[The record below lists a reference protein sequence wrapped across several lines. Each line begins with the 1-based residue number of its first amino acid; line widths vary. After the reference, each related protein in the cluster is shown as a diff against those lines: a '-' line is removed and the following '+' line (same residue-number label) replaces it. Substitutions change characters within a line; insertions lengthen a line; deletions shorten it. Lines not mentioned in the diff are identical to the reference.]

1 MRVIFRCMTNRDA
14 RKIRSCIQGRGVSR
28 PRSEGGGGGGGGPNG
43 IGQRR
48 APAPPG
54 GAGQPTKQKRRPPP
68 RRGGTVNKTEAACR
82 PGKTKNEP
90 IGRQHVYPKSSDIAC
105 ASPPQGGGTVNKIG
119 AACRPGKTKNEP
131 NRTAAHLSEI
141 KRYSVRPPG
150 GAGRSTKPGR
160 HAAPAKR
167 KTNRSDGGTFIRNQ
181 ALSGDITRLS
191 RHSIRLMG

>member
-1 MRVIFRCMTNRDA
+1 MRVIFRCMTKRDA

-43 IGQRR
+43 IGQRH
-48 APAPPG
+48 APAPPP

-105 ASPPQGGGTVNKIG
+105 ALPGGRDGQQSRGGMPPRQ
-119 AACRPGKTKNEP
+119 NEKQTD
-131 NRTAAHLSEI
+131 RTAAHLSEI
-141 KRYSVRPPG
+141 KRYRE
-150 GAGRSTKPGR
+150 
-160 HAAPAKR
+160 
-167 KTNRSDGGTFIRNQ
+167 I
-181 ALSGDITRLS
+181 
-191 RHSIRLMG
+191 

>member
-1 MRVIFRCMTNRDA
+1 MRVIFRCMTKRDA

-54 GAGQPTKQKRRPPP
+54 AGQPTKQKRRRPP
-68 RRGGTVNKTEAACR
+68 RRGGTINKTEAACR

-105 ASPPQGGGTVNKIG
+105 A
-119 AACRPGKTKNEP
+119 
-131 NRTAAHLSEI
+131 L
-141 KRYSVRPPG
+141 PG

-167 KTNRSDGGTFIRNQ
+167 KRTQSDGSAFIRNQ
-181 ALSGDITRLS
+181 TSIGRYNAVIQAFNQTQG
-191 RHSIRLMG
+191 IRL